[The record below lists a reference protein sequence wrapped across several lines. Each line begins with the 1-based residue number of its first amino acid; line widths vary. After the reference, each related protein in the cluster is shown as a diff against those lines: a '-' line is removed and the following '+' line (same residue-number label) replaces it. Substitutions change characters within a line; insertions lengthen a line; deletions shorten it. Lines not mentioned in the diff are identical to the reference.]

1 MNLNCSARTIKCT
14 LNEAGYYKCKACQKH
29 WLNTDNA
36 VKRVEFA
43 EETIQWPDWKWK
55 QVHQTDET
63 HFYMNFKATEFIIR
77 TDKERNYSD
86 CIQKKRKVETS

>member
-55 QVHQTDET
+55 QVH
-63 HFYMNFKATEFIIR
+63 
-77 TDKERNYSD
+77 
-86 CIQKKRKVETS
+86 